1 MNCWI
6 FLVILFDDMAS
17 FGLVV
22 NGVLMELASQNNFL
36 LDVLSFKRK
45 TFQNKKYMK
54 SYLYAIINGM
64 RVRLAAA

>member
-54 SYLYAIINGM
+54 SYL
-64 RVRLAAA
+64 